1 MNFDELC
8 VQALIKKKVLSAKV
22 DHIEHI
28 SRYFSINVIKH
39 Y

>member
-8 VQALIKKKVLSAKV
+8 VLIKKKVLSAKV